1 MEYFVYQFQAFFL
14 VLVRMTAMM
23 VIAPF
28 FSSGA
33 IPLLMRGA
41 LAFFVSLVI
50 FPVISVSN
58 AAFTGN
64 MGIYYLMVVQE
75 MIIGLYIGFLVS
87 VVFSAFQLSGQFFA
101 VQIGFGINEVID
113 PLAQISIP
121 LIGQLKNLIGLLV
134 FLFMNGH
141 HLMIKAVYRS
151 YELAPAFA
159 LKGDSIDAFM
169 KFLAHSFSGMFVIA
183 LKIALPIIAVIFLIT
198 VAMGILAKTAPQMN
212 ILMLGFPF
220 KIAVAFG
227 IMILVS
233 PLIVRIMNVSL
244 ERTFQ
249 FISNVLRHWPA

>member
-28 FSSGA
+28 YSSGA

-41 LAFFVSLVI
+41 LSFFVSLVI
-50 FPVISVSN
+50 FPLLSISNV
-58 AAFTGN
+58 ALTGN
-64 MGIYYLMVVQE
+64 MGVYYLMVLQE
-75 MIIGLYIGFLVS
+75 IIIGLYIGFLVS
-87 VVFSAFQLSGQFFA
+87 VVFSAFQLSGQYFA

-121 LIGQLKNLIGLLV
+121 LVGQLKNIIGLLV
-134 FLFMNGH
+134 FLAINGH
-141 HLMIKAVYRS
+141 HFMIKAIYHS

-159 LKGDSIDAFM
+159 LKGESIQAFL

-183 LKIALPIIAVIFLIT
+183 LKISLPVIAAVFL
-198 VAMGILAKTAPQMN
+198 VSVSLGILAKAAPQMN
-212 ILMLGFPF
+212 IMMLGFPF

-227 IMILVS
+227 IMVLIS
-233 PLIVRIMNVSL
+233 PLIVRVMNVSL

-249 FISNVLRHWPA
+249 FIVKVIKYWPA